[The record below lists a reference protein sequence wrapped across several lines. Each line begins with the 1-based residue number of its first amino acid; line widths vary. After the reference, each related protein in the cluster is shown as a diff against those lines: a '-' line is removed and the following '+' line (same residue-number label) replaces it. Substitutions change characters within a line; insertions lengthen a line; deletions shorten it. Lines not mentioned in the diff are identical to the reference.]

1 MGAKGVASGRFNWD
15 NEGKV
20 LGKRGGPP
28 QKQRIESRK
37 GEGTEEGG
45 GEEPTPGTHSRKP
58 TAGEEPTPFENTFC
72 LFVKGRLQATTEG
85 PTIEYCSFWR
95 TET

>member
-1 MGAKGVASGRFNWD
+1 MASGRFNWD

-28 QKQRIESRK
+28 QEQRIESRK

-45 GEEPTPGTHSRKP
+45 GEKPTPGKPHLRTRFVSLSRDGSRP
-58 TAGEEPTPFENTFC
+58 HP
-72 LFVKGRLQATTEG
+72 QAQQ
-85 PTIEYCSFWR
+85 
-95 TET
+95 